1 MVAQARSKEYQ
12 IQADEFAWIAKFMYE
27 RTGITLGEGKQAL
40 VMGRLDKRL
49 RCRGLTRY
57 GEYFQLLGKV
67 GYEDE
72 TIVAINLLTTN
83 ETYFFR
89 EPRHFDF
96 VRDHVCKSNTH
107 GKPLRIWSAA
117 SSSGEEAYT
126 LAMILA
132 EYSRTSRWEIL
143 GTDISTSVLE
153 TARRALYP
161 LSAAEKIPIAMLKK
175 YCLKGREE
183 FEDFFLIAKELR
195 ERVEFRQLNLVQ
207 NFPDMEK
214 FDLIFLRNVMI
225 YFDQATKAKII
236 KKMEQQIKPGGYFIV
251 SHSET
256 LNGLSSHLK
265 MMTPSI
271 YRLE

>member
-1 MVAQARSKEYQ
+1 MLPQAKNKDYL
-12 IQADEFAWIAKFMYE
+12 IQPDEFEWIAKFLYE
-27 RTGITLGEGKQAL
+27 RTGISLGDGKQAL

-49 RCRGLTRY
+49 RSRGLLRY
-57 GEYFQLLGKV
+57 GDYFKLLGTV

-126 LAMILA
+126 LAMTLA
-132 EYSRTSRWEIL
+132 EYGRTSRWEIL
-143 GTDISTSVLE
+143 GSDVSTSVLE

-161 LSAAEKIPIAMLKK
+161 LSAAEKIPRHLLLK

-195 ERVEFRQLNLVQ
+195 EKVEFRQINLVQ
-207 NFPDMEK
+207 NFPDIGK
-214 FDLIFLRNVMI
+214 FDVIFLRNVMI
-225 YFDQATKAKII
+225 YFDQDTKSKII
-236 KKMEQQIKPGGYFIV
+236 RKMEQYIKPGGFFIV

-256 LNGLSSHLK
+256 INGISGKLK
-265 MMTPSI
+265 LITPSI